1 MSTVIDHEGM
11 WLINKPVGISSFGLV
26 AQVRRS
32 SGVRKVGHAGTL
44 DPLAEGLMIVLVGK
58 TYTKQ
63 AESYS
68 KLDKSYDVQMC
79 LGKISST
86 GDEEGEK
93 SVTGSTQPTLANITK
108 VLASFVGEQ
117 QQMPPVYSAIKIN
130 GRPAYKLARAGKT
143 IEMTA
148 RTVQIS
154 QIKLV
159 DYTYPIVR
167 FRVDVSSG
175 TYIRSLVSDIGQKL
189 GTGAYMSGLVRT
201 RIGQYSLSDAIRLE

>member
-1 MSTVIDHEGM
+1 MDTTIDHEGM
-11 WLINKPVGISSFGLV
+11 WLVNKPVGISSFGLV

-58 TYTKQ
+58 NYTKQ
-63 AESYS
+63 AERYS
-68 KLDKSYDVQMC
+68 KLDKSYDVQMY
-79 LGKISST
+79 LGKASST

-93 SVTGSTQPTLANITK
+93 SVISSTQPTQANITK
-108 VLASFVGEQ
+108 ALASFVGEQ
-117 QQMPPVYSAIKIN
+117 QQIPPVYSAIKIN
-130 GRPAYKLARAGKT
+130 GRPAYKLARAGKA
-143 IEMTA
+143 IEMAA
-148 RTVQIS
+148 RTVQIG
-154 QIKLV
+154 QIILV

-167 FRVDVSSG
+167 FSVDVSSG

-201 RIGQYSLSDAIRLE
+201 RIGQYGLSDAIRLE

>member
-1 MSTVIDHEGM
+1 MDTKIDHEGM
-11 WLINKPVGISSFGLV
+11 WLLNKPVGISSFGLV

-63 AESYS
+63 AERYS

-93 SVTGSTQPTLANITK
+93 SVISSTQPTQANIAK
-108 VLASFVGEQ
+108 ALASFVGEQ
-117 QQMPPVYSAIKIN
+117 QQTPPVYSAIKIN
-130 GRPAYKLARAGKT
+130 GQPAYKLARAGKT
-143 IEMTA
+143 IEMVA

-167 FRVDVSSG
+167 FSVDVSSG